1 MSGILTTA
9 LSGLMASQR
18 SLDTTGHNIAN
29 VNTVGYSRQRVEF
42 STNPAQFTG
51 DGYIGQGVNVAS
63 VSRSYDQFIT
73 NQLTSS
79 TSAFSETDTLSTLA
93 SQVDNITANETTG
106 LSPALKSFFNAVN
119 GVAND
124 PTSIPAREVMISTA
138 GSLTQQFN
146 GLSSQFEDLRK
157 QTNNQMQTSVDDI
170 NSYAKTI
177 ATLNGQTVT
186 GSSRT
191 SDGQLPNDLLDQRDA
206 LVNKLAEKISVSTIQ
221 QQDGSVSVFIGQGQS
236 LVSGVKAANLSL
248 EASKTDSSRQNI
260 LIDGQDISKQISG
273 GELSGALKFRDEVL
287 DPAQQQLG
295 LVAAGFAVE
304 FNKLHA
310 APGKAFDLNG
320 VQGTDMFGLG
330 VVPVSVIA
338 APGST
343 GSITAAYDPAK
354 TGDLKPSDYRLD
366 YSGSAY
372 SLTRLSDNTLITLP
386 PTFPGTPASVEGM
399 TITQGSLPT
408 GTSSFIIRPT
418 FNAAKNMTT
427 LITDPVKIAA
437 AGSNIPG
444 SLGPPVVP
452 PTAIAGDNTV
462 ALGLANL
469 EKTPGLLGGKATF
482 NGAYGQLVA
491 KVGSATH
498 SAKISNS
505 AQEALLNQA
514 KQTQENLAGVNLDE
528 EAANLIKFQ
537 QSYQA
542 AAKVIAIASSLFDTL
557 MGAVS

>member
-177 ATLNGQTVT
+177 ATLNGQIVT

-206 LVNKLAEKISVSTIQ
+206 LVNKIAEKISVSTIQ